1 MKNIFGAQIWAKG
14 STLVL
19 KLGFFGSLVF
29 LQIAY
34 NDNLQ
39 QCETRFFTIF
49 SSLVC

>member
-1 MKNIFGAQIWAKG
+1 MKNIFGAQIWVKG

-34 NDNLQ
+34 NDSLQ